1 MALAGSK
8 TNGRWTRRAP
18 GALAALVAALVVL
31 LTPLQ
36 AVAQDSRK
44 GRIDLRS
51 AYTEF
56 QDGVFFLSARVEYR
70 LSRQALE
77 ALNKGVA
84 LNVELQ
90 INLVQ
95 MRRFIWDAGVASLRQ
110 RYQLNF
116 HALTQRFVVLNI
128 NSGESASFADLASAL
143 ASLGTIERLPIIDAA
158 LLDEDDNY
166 EIALRSVLDIK
177 ELPASVRLLS
187 LVWGDWRVASDWYTW
202 RLRP

>member
-8 TNGRWTRRAP
+8 TDGRWKRRALA
-18 GALAALVAALVVL
+18 GLAATLVVL
-31 LTPLQ
+31 LAPLQ
-36 AVAQDSRK
+36 AAAQDSSK
-44 GRIDLRS
+44 GRIDVRS

-56 QDGVFFLSARVEYR
+56 EDGVFFLSARVEYR

-84 LNVELQ
+84 LNAELQ

-95 MRRFIWDAGVASLRQ
+95 MRRFIWDAGVANLRQ
-110 RYQLNF
+110 RYQLSF
-116 HALTQRFVVLNI
+116 HALTQRFVVLNL
-128 NSGESASFADLASAL
+128 NSGESESFADLESAL
-143 ASLGTIERLPIIDAA
+143 ANLGTIERLPIIDAA
-158 LLDEDDNY
+158 LLDRNDNY

-202 RLRP
+202 RLKP

>member
-1 MALAGSK
+1 MARAGSK
-8 TNGRWTRRAP
+8 TDGQWTRL
-18 GALAALVAALVVL
+18 ALAGLAVTLVVL
-31 LTPLQ
+31 LAPLE

-44 GRIDLRS
+44 GRIDVRS

-56 QDGVFFLSARVEYR
+56 QDGVYFLNARVEYR

-95 MRRFIWDAGVASLRQ
+95 MRRFIWDAGVANLRQ
-110 RYQLNF
+110 RYQLSF

-128 NSGESASFADLASAL
+128 NSGESATFADLESAL
-143 ASLGTIERLPIIDAA
+143 TSLGAIERLPIIDAA
-158 LLDEDDNY
+158 LLDEDDKY

-187 LVWGDWRVASDWYTW
+187 LVWGDWRVASDWYRW

>member
-1 MALAGSK
+1 MAQPGSKTDGRWTGRALAGF
-8 TNGRWTRRAP
+8 
-18 GALAALVAALVVL
+18 VAALVVL
-31 LTPLQ
+31 LSPLQ
-36 AVAQDSRK
+36 AAAQDSRK
-44 GRIDLRS
+44 GRIEVRS

-56 QDGVFFLSARVEYR
+56 ADGVYFLSARVEYR

-95 MRRFIWDAGVASLRQ
+95 MRRFVWDAGVASLRQ
-110 RYQLNF
+110 RYQLSF

-128 NSGESASFADLASAL
+128 NSGESESFADLESAL
-143 ASLGTIERLPIIDAA
+143 SNLGAIERLPVIDAA

-187 LVWGDWRVASDWYTW
+187 LVWGDWRMASDWYTW